1 VRDFRWPKHTRNDAL
16 LAEDLAAPITDV
28 DILNPYNERETLD
41 DKLTVVDVKARDAA
55 RRIFQIEIQLVV
67 FANLAPRIL
76 YTWADLFSQQLQ
88 SGEDYRVLQPV
99 YAIWILD
106 ATLFR
111 DRPEYAHRYRWRD
124 DHGRSLADHGTIRVF
139 ELSKFDVEPVQSDA
153 ERWLKFLKDGASLDP
168 TRLPAWMQP
177 PIMRSA
183 MSTLN
188 AFSEKERD
196 YHRYQSRQEALRV
209 QRAVAQELEERRAA
223 EQAALQ
229 AAEAE
234 RQRPRSKPR
243 RPHSKTRRPR
253 SKTRRPRSKGQGRGP
268 RRDRPPQGASGP
280 AGEELTQASHVT
292 LESRRRR
299 RGRRSTSP
307 CRHRCPE
314 GDRLRWRVFARASL
328 LPARLGRQGLLF
340 PILIRKPP
348 AISAGSIPPVMSFSG
363 EGMG

>member
-1 VRDFRWPKHTRNDAL
+1 MHRPIDPKVDCVFKTLFGSDDHRDLLIHFLNAL

-55 RRIFQIEIQLVV
+55 RRLFQIEIQLLV

-76 YTWADLFSQQLQ
+76 YAWADLFSQQLQ
-88 SGEDYRVLQPV
+88 RGGDYRALQPV

-106 ATLFR
+106 GTLFR
-111 DRPEYAHRYRWRD
+111 ERPEYAHRYRWRD
-124 DHGRSLADHGTIRVF
+124 DRGRLLLDHGTIRVF

-153 ERWLKFLKDGASLDP
+153 ERWLRFLKDGESLDP

-209 QRAVAQELEERRAA
+209 ARAVAYELEERRAA

-229 AAEAE
+229 AAQDALQAKEA
-234 RQRPRSKPR
+234 
-243 RPHSKTRRPR
+243 
-253 SKTRRPRSKGQGRGP
+253 
-268 RRDRPPQGASGP
+268 A
-280 AGEELTQASHVT
+280 LQAKEAA
-292 LESRRRR
+292 LQDKEAALA
-299 RGRRSTSP
+299 
-307 CRHRCPE
+307 E
-314 GDRLRWRVFARASL
+314 I
-328 LPARLGRQGLLF
+328 ARLKALLDQQ
-340 PILIRKPP
+340 
-348 AISAGSIPPVMSFSG
+348 STG
-363 EGMG
+363 